1 MSASDL
7 VVAAGEGAELQILD
21 RRHVGDDA
29 AALHHLEDAAA
40 DDLVGIDAVD
50 ALAVEHDLAADDFA
64 VLGLEQARDRLQR
77 RRLAGAVGAEQRH
90 DRALRHL
97 EAEAAQHQDDLV
109 VDHLDVA
116 DAEQRR
122 GGWRRRLSGTIDF
135 GCFSHVRLHRP
146 ACSSSPAACRVIQYS
161 RGVCDQPR
169 SRGVLDP
176 RFAGM
181 TIECWD
187 RPEATREISP
197 AEPLGLARQVDG
209 LHLLELDRAVLTRSL
224 SGASVAPATF
234 MR

>member
-1 MSASDL
+1 MSSPTSLSVRVKAPS
-7 VVAAGEGAELQILD
+7 LQILD

-29 AALHHLEDAAA
+29 AAFHHLKDAAA

-50 ALAVEHDLAADDFA
+50 ARAVEQDFAADDFA

-90 DRALRHL
+90 DRALGHL

-116 DAEQRR
+116 DAEQRG
-122 GGWRRRLSGTIDF
+122 GGWRRAVRDDRFRLLRSCVTCI
-135 GCFSHVRLHRP
+135 RL
-146 ACSSSPAACRVIQYS
+146 CSSSPAKAGDPVFQRRLRS
-161 RGVCDQPR
+161 TERPR
-169 SRGVLDP
+169 RTGSP
-176 RFAGM
+176 AFAGM
-181 TIECWD
+181 TTSAE
-187 RPEATREISP
+187 TP
-197 AEPLGLARQVDG
+197 AGESRHYQPSHSGLRGRSMVFTFSS
-209 LHLLELDRAVLTRSL
+209 LMVPFLTRSL

>member
-1 MSASDL
+1 MPRRT
-7 VVAAGEGAELQILD
+7 ILSGSMPSM
-21 RRHVGDDA
+21 RC
-29 AALHHLEDAAA
+29 
-40 DDLVGIDAVD
+40 
-50 ALAVEHDLAADDFA
+50 AVEDDLAADDFA

-90 DRALRHL
+90 DRALRHV

-122 GGWRRRLSGTIDF
+122 GGLRGRCGTIDF
-135 GCFSHVRLHRP
+135 GCFSHVLISLASCRHHPRM
-146 ACSSSPAACRVIQYS
+146 RVIQYS
-161 RGVCDQPR
+161 RGVCDEPR

-176 RFAGM
+176 RFRG
-181 TIECWD
+181 D
-187 RPEATREISP
+187 DDGVLGSP
-197 AEPLGLARQVDG
+197 AGDPRNYQPSHSGLRGRSIVFTFSI
-209 LHLLELDRAVLTRSL
+209 LMPPFLTRSL